1 MEGNQ
6 LKIQS
11 MNRLQ
16 GAWSPWIGMIALFAL
31 LVVTTGQPLG
41 AQTGGRQVFGMVLH
55 SSDPMTLSQGGFAPV
70 WGTQSPLRSLSNPAL
85 LETGLGRSYAAAWV
99 QRSAGLGQGEV
110 AWVVPTPQESR
121 WTMAWGARFSGTGSM
136 ARTNPFGQMEGEHR
150 ASEGALIYSLAH
162 RFSPRWNWGVQG
174 RLYSSQL
181 GGYAAWGGGLGLALR
196 YEDPEQRRAY
206 ALLMDD
212 LTLVF
217 RDYLPGSLGQRL
229 VPRRVSLITTQALAH
244 LPLRWTLGLQHL
256 ENWSLRYQDPN
267 DPFQNRVFSLNDS
280 DTLRES
286 ALSAVRQ
293 ELFLHLVLGA
303 EINLGK
309 YLRFRT
315 GYQALSRAEWSFP
328 ERTGGSGFRWGLALE
343 TKRIRMEFT
352 TFPQTLAGRT
362 SAFSLTFVPH

>member
-1 MEGNQ
+1 MEGHQ
-6 LKIQS
+6 LKILRT
-11 MNRLQ
+11 NRLQ
-16 GAWSPWIGMIALFAL
+16 GARSPWIGMALFAL
-31 LVVTTGQPLG
+31 LILATGQPIG
-41 AQTGGRQVFGMVLH
+41 AQTGGYQVFGLVNN
-55 SSDPMTLSQGGFAPV
+55 SCDPMTISHGGFAPV
-70 WGTQSPLRSLSNPAL
+70 WGLQGPLPALSNPAL
-85 LETGLGRSYAAAWV
+85 LEQDQGRSYAVAWV

-110 AWVVPTPQESR
+110 AWVVPAAKESQ

-136 ARTNPFGQMEGEHR
+136 ARTNPFGQIEGEHR
-150 ASEGALIYSLAH
+150 ASEGALIYSLSH

-196 YEDPEQRRAY
+196 YQDPDKKRAY

-217 RDYLPGSLGQRL
+217 RDYIPGIVGQQV
-229 VPRRVSLITTQALAH
+229 VPRRVSLLTTQALAH

-267 DPFQNRVFSLNDS
+267 DPFQNRIFSLNGPDS
-280 DTLRES
+280 VQES
-286 ALSAVRQ
+286 ALSAAGQ
-293 ELFLHLVLGA
+293 ELFLHLTLGA

-328 ERTGGSGFRWGLALE
+328 ERTGGSGFRWGFGIE

-352 TFPQTLAGRT
+352 TYPQTLAART
-362 SAFSLTFVPH
+362 SAFSFTFRPQ